1 MDVLIRAAANLQRR
15 HPSLLVA
22 IAGGGRDQSRLG
34 RLVAATGAPVRILGR
49 VPDGELAELYGSAD
63 VFAMLCRN
71 RWIGLEQEGF
81 GIVFLEAAACGVPQV
96 AGDSGG
102 AAEAVSDGETGLV
115 VREPRSVEEV
125 ETALGRLITDEA
137 LRHKMGTAARQRA
150 EAEFSYDLLAARL
163 DAALQG
169 SR

>member
-1 MDVLIRAAANLQRR
+1 M
-15 HPSLLVA
+15 
-22 IAGGGRDQSRLG
+22 
-34 RLVAATGAPVRILGR
+34 AATGAPVRMLGR
-49 VPDGELAELYGSAD
+49 VPDADLAALYGSAD

-125 ETALGRLITDEA
+125 ETALGRLIADDA
-137 LRHKMGTAARQRA
+137 LRHTMGTAARQRA

-163 DAALQG
+163 DAALQA